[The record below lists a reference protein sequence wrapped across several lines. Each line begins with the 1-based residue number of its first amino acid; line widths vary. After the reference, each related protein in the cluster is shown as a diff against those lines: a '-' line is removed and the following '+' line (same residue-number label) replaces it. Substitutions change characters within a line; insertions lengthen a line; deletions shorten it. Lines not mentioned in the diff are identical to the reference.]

1 MILNFAQRL
10 AGLGLFL
17 ALATAAAAAS
27 STFSTT
33 SSTTPDASAIRQGA
47 PYLLNVCVVSG
58 RPLPADGGVAIILEG
73 PADGMQTGREIRVCC
88 KTCEGRFLKDP
99 AKYVPKVDELIIA
112 DQMPRYPKTMKCLVM
127 DGKSLPDPAGPK
139 ARDCTLIVYKNR
151 LVRLCCTRCNRK
163 FRSDPAK
170 YVAMLDAAAIEAQ
183 KVDYPLTT
191 CVVSGG
197 NLRSSGPWF
206 MIGDRAVTTCCGGC
220 KGRAMKNP
228 RAAVAK
234 LDAAKKAGAKK
245 TDA

>member
-1 MILNFAQRL
+1 MISNLAQRL
-10 AGLGLFL
+10 AGIGLFL
-17 ALATAAAAAS
+17 ALATVATA
-27 STFSTT
+27 TTTT
-33 SSTTPDASAIRQGA
+33 SGTTSGTTSDTSAIRQGA

-112 DQMPRYPKTMKCLVM
+112 DQMPRYPKTMPCLVM
-127 DGKSLPDPAGPK
+127 DAKSLPDPTGPK
-139 ARDCTLIVYKNR
+139 AKDCTLIVYKNR

-163 FRSDPAK
+163 FESDPAK
-170 YVAMLDAAAIEAQ
+170 YIAMLDAAAIKEQ
-183 KVDYPLTT
+183 KVGYPLTT

-220 KGRAMKNP
+220 KGRAMKSP

-234 LDAAKKAGAKK
+234 LDAVEKPEAKK